1 MHAHDHM
8 EQAGQGGG
16 LGKIRMHVILRCGSF
31 VFSSYFVVCVFGHQ
45 GQPPTR
51 VRIVAET
58 FGLPF
63 SGFNVLGLGLWLA
76 QRAVEGR

>member
-16 LGKIRMHVILRCGSF
+16 LGKIRMHVILRCGSR
-31 VFSSYFVVCVFGHQ
+31 VFSSYFVVCVCVFGHQ

-51 VRIVAET
+51 VRILAET
-58 FGLPF
+58 LGLPVL
-63 SGFNVLGLGLWLA
+63 GYNVLVILGW
-76 QRAVEGR
+76 